1 MAMTTAAGT
10 AAIQTALDEEIAEFA
25 QLRAGRTELSQDEAF
40 EVNTALVDKIKTRL
54 LTDLDAAWSD

>member
-1 MAMTTAAGT
+1 MAMTTAQGT

-25 QLRAGRTELSQDEAF
+25 QLRASRTEMTQDSAF
-40 EVNTALVDKIKTRL
+40 EVNAALTAKIKARL